1 MVYKSY
7 TKDDKMNTDNLSD
20 MQLATCVDEFIKRTM
35 QSIRNAG
42 IVTNV
47 QLSITAIQYTPT
59 SDYKIKHRA
68 TVGDYSK
75 QNVSETN
82 NLMRAAHNAGSQWLA
97 DQLDA
102 PVTVRQQIIHQPEVV
117 EEQEDELAT
126 AEQPQEAEYV
136 DIPEQPYAGEE

>member
-59 SDYKIKHRA
+59 SDYEIKHRA

-102 PVTVRQQIIHQPEVV
+102 PVTVRQQITHQPEVV